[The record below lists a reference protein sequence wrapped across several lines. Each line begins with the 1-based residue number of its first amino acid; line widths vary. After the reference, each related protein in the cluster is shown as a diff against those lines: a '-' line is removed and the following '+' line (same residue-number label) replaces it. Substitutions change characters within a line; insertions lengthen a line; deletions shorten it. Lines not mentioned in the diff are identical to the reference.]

1 MPTASPLAAQPT
13 DPHSYASRSAG
24 RVDYLA
30 LSLTVDFDRQILAG
44 TATWQLANPGGSPDL
59 VLDTRDL
66 VIEAVDALDAAG
78 QPTPAAFSLE
88 PADAVLGQ
96 PLRIVL
102 PAGATAVR
110 IAYRT
115 APTAAALQWL
125 APAQTAGTQP
135 FLFTQSQAIL
145 ARTWLPCHDS
155 PGLRFTYEA
164 TVRVPAHLLALM
176 SAENPQQLSPSGEYH
191 FRMAQPIPAYL
202 MALAV
207 GELAF
212 APLGGRTGIYAEPAT
227 LPVATHEFADL
238 EKMVAAAEAL
248 YGPYRWERYDLLV
261 LPPSFPFGGMENP
274 RLTFVTPTILAG
286 DRSLTS
292 LVAHELAHS
301 WSGNLVTNATWD
313 DFWLNEGF
321 TVYFERRIMEHLY
334 GRDYADMLQVLG
346 SAALHH
352 TIAEIGATSP
362 DTHLHLRLAGRDPD
376 EGLTDIAYEK
386 GCALLLTLEALVGRP
401 RLDAFI
407 KEYFARFSFQAMDTA
422 TFLHYLRAELLDAE
436 PGLEARLNLAA
447 WVHGPGL
454 PPNVPAATSSRFAA
468 VDKTLG
474 QLAGGVAAASLLPAT
489 ADWSSH
495 EWMHFLTGLPASL
508 TTEQLANL
516 DAAFGFTDSGNAEI
530 LAAWFPHTLRAGYEP
545 ADAAIASFLRHV
557 GRRKFLVPLYR
568 ALLATPDGPARARA
582 IYQKAR
588 PNYHSVATGTLD
600 ALLAVSAPVARE

>member
-1 MPTASPLAAQPT
+1 MASYDSPAASLPI
-13 DPHSYASRSAG
+13 DPHSYASTSPV
-24 RVDYLA
+24 RVRHLA
-30 LSLTVDFDRQILAG
+30 LDLTVDFDQHTLAG
-44 TATWQLANPGGSPDL
+44 TATWHLVNPDTATE
-59 VLDTRDL
+59 VALDTRDL
-66 VIEAVDALDAAG
+66 TIETVEALDAAG
-78 QPTPAAFSLE
+78 HATPTSFTQDAP
-88 PADAVLGQ
+88 DAVLGQ
-96 PLRIVL
+96 ALRVAL
-102 PAGATAVR
+102 APGTTAIR
-110 IAYRT
+110 IRYRT

-145 ARTWLPCHDS
+145 ARTWLPCQDS
-155 PGLRFTYEA
+155 PGIRFTYEA

-176 SAENPQQLSPSGEYH
+176 SAENPQQLSPTGEYR
-191 FRMAQPIPAYL
+191 FRMEQPIPAYL

-207 GELAF
+207 GDLRF
-212 APLGGRTGIYAEPAT
+212 APLSNRTGIYAEPAT
-227 LPVATHEFADL
+227 LPSATHEFADL
-238 EKMVAAAEAL
+238 EQMVAAAEQL

-292 LVAHELAHS
+292 LAAHELAHS

-334 GRDYADMLQVLG
+334 GREYADMLQVLG
-346 SAALHH
+346 GTALHH
-352 TIAEIGATSP
+352 TIEEIGATSP

-376 EGLTDIAYEK
+376 EGLTEIAYEK
-386 GCALLLTLEALVGRP
+386 GCALLLTLESLIGRQ
-401 RLDAFI
+401 RLDTFI

-422 TFLHYLRAELLDAE
+422 TFLHYLRAELLDRE
-436 PGLEARLNLAA
+436 PGIEARLNLAA

-454 PPNVPAATSSRFAA
+454 PTNAPVATSRRFNA
-468 VDKTLG
+468 VAQTLA
-474 QLAGGVAAASLLPAT
+474 QLAAGAAPASLLPAT
-489 ADWSSH
+489 AAWSSH
-495 EWMHFLTGLPASL
+495 EWVHFLHGLSPTFAAS
-508 TTEQLANL
+508 QLADL
-516 DAAFGFTDSGNAEI
+516 DAAFGFTASGNSEI
-530 LAAWFPHTLRAGYEP
+530 LAAWFPHTLRAGYAAASP
-545 ADAAIASFLRHV
+545 ALEKFLHHV

-582 IYQKAR
+582 IYQDAR

-600 ALLAVSAPVARE
+600 ALLAARL